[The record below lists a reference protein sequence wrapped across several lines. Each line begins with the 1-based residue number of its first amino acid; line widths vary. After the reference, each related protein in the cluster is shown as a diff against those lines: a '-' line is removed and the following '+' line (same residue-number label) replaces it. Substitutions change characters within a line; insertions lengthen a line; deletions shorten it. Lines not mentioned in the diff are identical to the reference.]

1 MQLTLEALARP
12 GAELR
17 NHARCRSLSS
27 AGQFALYMG
36 RYPEAR
42 RHLEESLSIAREL
55 DDPTRVAAVLQ
66 PLGMAS
72 LGEGDF
78 ASARVR
84 LDEAV
89 ALAESSGNRREIA
102 AALTALAQL
111 HRAEGAL
118 DEAERLDTR
127 ALAICRELGD
137 RESIA
142 IGLLNLAMVAIAR
155 GSTQPAR
162 DMLVQGM
169 TIAQEIGS
177 KPAGQCAIEVAAGL
191 AAMAAQWTRAAR
203 YFGAAEA
210 QAAQTGIRRD
220 AADEAFIAPLM
231 TRARGALGPATFDA
245 AERAGKALEFEAA
258 TAEARAWLEG
268 GDLSPP

>member
-1 MQLTLEALARP
+1 
-12 GAELR
+12 
-17 NHARCRSLSS
+17 
-27 AGQFALYMG
+27 MG
-36 RYPEAR
+36 CYPDAR

-55 DDPTRVAAVLQ
+55 DDPARIAAVLQ

-78 ASARVR
+78 ANARLR

-89 ALAESSGNRREIA
+89 ALAEARGNQREVA

-111 HRAEGAL
+111 HRVEGNL

-127 ALAICRELGD
+127 ALAIFRELGD

-142 IGLLNLAMVAIAR
+142 IGLLNLAMVALAR
-155 GSTQPAR
+155 GSAQPAR
-162 DMLVQGM
+162 AMLVQGM

-191 AAMAAQWTRAAR
+191 AATARQWTRAAR

-220 AADEAFIAPLM
+220 AADEAFLTPLM
-231 TRARGALGPATFDA
+231 ARVRAALAPNAFDG
-245 AERAGKALEFEAA
+245 AERAGKALAFEQALV
-258 TAEARAWLEG
+258 EARAWLEAS
-268 GDLSPP
+268 DLLPT